1 MCAPVLKCHQ
11 LQGAGDL
18 SPGPPLGALP
28 PDPPLWARAPSLA
41 IAAHPS
47 APPTSNY
54 FRRPAAARWRQPY
67 AHKYY
72 HRSLHPPIL
81 TVVYLDYT
89 RASRFYIYSVHLFS
103 GIRHTHSRHAA
114 RAVTELNTKT
124 RGTISCTRY
133 CLKLIF
139 YIFYFV
145 FCTFLF
151 FFVPC
156 GRLRRLFSA
165 Y

>member
-1 MCAPVLKCHQ
+1 MPSASGGRGSVPWTYAGSSAPR
-11 LQGAGDL
+11 
-18 SPGPPLGALP
+18 
-28 PDPPLWARAPSLA
+28 PPLWARAPSLA

-54 FRRPAAARWRQPY
+54 FRRPAAARWHQPY

-103 GIRHTHSRHAA
+103 GIRHTHTLATSRSCGHGIEYEDTWHDFVHAILPEIDFLHFLLCFFLYFLVFFSF
-114 RAVTELNTKT
+114 RAVD
-124 RGTISCTRY
+124 
-133 CLKLIF
+133 
-139 YIFYFV
+139 
-145 FCTFLF
+145 
-151 FFVPC
+151 
-156 GRLRRLFSA
+156 
-165 Y
+165 

>member
-1 MCAPVLKCHQ
+1 MPSASGGRGSVPWTSAGSSAPRP
-11 LQGAGDL
+11 
-18 SPGPPLGALP
+18 S
-28 PDPPLWARAPSLA
+28 LWARAPSLA

-103 GIRHTHSRHAA
+103 GIRHKHSWRVA

-124 RGTISCTRY
+124 RGMISCTRY

-139 YIFYFV
+139 F
-145 FCTFLF
+145 TFFTLF
-151 FFVPC
+151 FVLSCF
-156 GRLRRLFSA
+156 FSFRA
-165 Y
+165 VD